1 MVASIGGKAASSRSP
16 SVGNRVSLARDNERL
31 VCGSFDWWESCE
43 LAISFGWK
51 PSFASAKSRSYMLTK
66 YPLDVPAEDA
76 LSFSQAIARCL
87 MMLLNNQKLG
97 RKQMAAILLSSK
109 EPGVFDVCHHEAVRL
124 AFFCARGP
132 FRIEDTTI
140 LPS

>member
-1 MVASIGGKAASSRSP
+1 MKFRKGEPRYRSIHMGLEF
-16 SVGNRVSLARDNERL
+16 VRDNERL

-132 FRIEDTTI
+132 FRIEHTTI

>member
-1 MVASIGGKAASSRSP
+1 
-16 SVGNRVSLARDNERL
+16 
-31 VCGSFDWWESCE
+31 
-43 LAISFGWK
+43 
-51 PSFASAKSRSYMLTK
+51 MLTE

-87 MMLLNNQKLG
+87 TMLLNNQKLG
-97 RKQMAAILLSSK
+97 ILLSRM
-109 EPGVFDVCHHEAVRL
+109 EPGVFDVCHHEVVRL

-132 FRIEDTTI
+132 FRIEHTTI

>member
-1 MVASIGGKAASSRSP
+1 MKSRYRSIHTGLEF
-16 SVGNRVSLARDNERL
+16 VRDNERL
-31 VCGSFDWWESCE
+31 ACGSFDWWESCE

-51 PSFASAKSRSYMLTK
+51 PSFASAKSLSYMLTE

-87 MMLLNNQKLG
+87 TMLLNNQKLG
-97 RKQMAAILLSSK
+97 ILLSRM
-109 EPGVFDVCHHEAVRL
+109 EPGVFDVCHHEVVRL

-132 FRIEDTTI
+132 FRIEHTTI

>member
-1 MVASIGGKAASSRSP
+1 MKSRYRSIHTGLEF
-16 SVGNRVSLARDNERL
+16 VRDNERL

-51 PSFASAKSRSYMLTK
+51 PSFASAKSLSYMLTE

-87 MMLLNNQKLG
+87 TMLLNNQKLG
-97 RKQMAAILLSSK
+97 ILLSRM
-109 EPGVFDVCHHEAVRL
+109 EPGVFDVCHHEVVRL

-132 FRIEDTTI
+132 FRIEHTTI